1 MTEGRWVNHLD
12 LAWYLRTLIYG
23 FSAAMTELS
32 PVNFLAP
39 AMITA
44 RNKASGTTAK
54 PSPETAAPVG

>member
-1 MTEGRWVNHLD
+1 MEGQRVNHLD
-12 LAWYLRTLIYG
+12 RAWYLRTSFHG
-23 FSAAMTELS
+23 VSAAIAVYS
-32 PVNFLAP
+32 PVNCLAP